1 MSSRLG
7 LNSLSGVQEILVILL
22 MLISFVAIF
31 YSDIETIY
39 KIGIAVLV
47 FGVVFLANIATQI
60 LKGVKTKRVSNEAG
74 AQDIRKKL

>member
-7 LNSLSGVQEILVILL
+7 LNSLSGVQEILVVLL

-31 YSDIETIY
+31 YSDIEAGY

-47 FGVVFLANIATQI
+47 FGIIFLASMATQI
-60 LKGVKTKRVSNEAG
+60 LKQGIPTKR
-74 AQDIRKKL
+74 I